1 MSNENETLRWP
12 ANLDHD
18 AIVQRLVQVRES
30 AQAAGIEELAVRF
43 VDIETVPAGQL
54 GAKVISALTWIQDR
68 PECQAYATQLGIVAM
83 NLKNLK

>member
-30 AQAAGIEELAVRF
+30 ARAAGIEELAARLIDV
-43 VDIETVPAGQL
+43 ETIPAVLL
-54 GAKVISALTWIQDR
+54 GARVIGALTWIQDK
-68 PECQAYATQLGIVAM
+68 PQCQAYATPLGIVAM